1 MTAAALPPAAVA
13 SGADATPPWGDIGWS
28 ELALRAGTLGGAAV
42 FLAEGLGWPWQR
54 GVWALLTGA
63 TWGVLLG
70 VLLVFRWRVLGDW
83 RLVRTAVCQAL
94 VVAPIIV
101 LFAGL
106 LAPDFSRSA
115 LPGPMV
121 AVIEGTS
128 TTVEWVRPFSPILMV
143 LQPLLFVV
151 IFVAGTLTLA
161 LADWLGRAPLGLIV
175 LGVAAG
181 VGFFLGPSP
190 ETALGLALMATGL
203 WLQWDR
209 PLIVPHVILASLSA
223 VQIEFLRALVRA
235 GRLSTGETRLR
246 LGNDPRLFEPLVEC
260 QLVAYDP
267 LAREV
272 IPGPTIDRD
281 ETSRMVMAV
290 YDGGVSLF
298 WLLVGVAYL
307 FIPDLIPGPIDDIV
321 IMGICSLV
329 GLRGFFNPATAR
341 GLRTFLRR

>member
-1 MTAAALPPAAVA
+1 MSAADASVSTAPAEVAAA
-13 SGADATPPWGDIGWS
+13 PPWGDIGWS
-28 ELALRAGTLGGAAV
+28 EFALRAGTMAGAVV
-42 FLAEGLGWPWQR
+42 FLAEGLGWPWER
-54 GVWALLTGA
+54 GIWAMLTGA
-63 TWGVLLG
+63 TWGLLLG
-70 VLLVFRWRVLGDW
+70 VLLVFRWRVMGDW
-83 RLVRTAVCQAL
+83 RLVRTAVCQGLA
-94 VVAPIIV
+94 VAPIVV

-106 LAPDFSRSA
+106 LAPDLSRSA
-115 LPGPMV
+115 LPAPMV
-121 AVIEGTS
+121 AVIEGTAE
-128 TTVEWVRPFSPILMV
+128 TVDWVRPFSPILMV

-175 LGVAAG
+175 LGVASG

-209 PLIVPHVILASLSA
+209 PLIVPHVILASLSSL
-223 VQIEFLRALVRA
+223 QIEFLRALVRA

-307 FIPDLIPGPIDDIV
+307 LIPDLIPGPIDDFI

-341 GLRTFLRR
+341 SLRGFVRR